1 MANEE
6 IELALPNN
14 DDSDHNNR
22 HEVLDGAT

>member
-1 MANEE
+1 MANKE

-14 DDSDHNNR
+14 DDNDHNNS